1 MKYDPTK
8 IMHREILS
16 AEERA
21 WLLAISKNYP
31 LDDFLKDN
39 RNFEEAAV
47 DFVYTSAKIEGNT
60 YDRIDT
66 DGLVRMGVTA
76 GGKKHTDA
84 LMIVNLKSAFDD
96 VMQADENT
104 VIDKDYICNLHKV
117 LMENLLPKKEQGMVR
132 MSAVSIGATEY
143 QPLESFTKL
152 TEEMK
157 TMVQVA
163 NQYSNDFERA
173 IYLHCNLAYLQYFK
187 DGNKRTARLTQTS
200 VLVQSGILPLFFSAK
215 LIEKYKRAVISY
227 YETGEYRAYVDF
239 FKENYFIAMERLIG
253 KEPKI
258 VLEAKEPSILKI
270 KM

>member
-1 MKYDPTK
+1 
-8 IMHREILS
+8 MHREILTT
-16 AEERA
+16 EERA
-21 WLLAISKNYP
+21 WLLAVAKNYP
-31 LDDFLKDN
+31 LDVFLKDN

-96 VMQADENT
+96 VMQADVNT
-104 VIDKDYICNLHKV
+104 VIDRDYVCNLHKV
-117 LMENLLPKKEQGMVR
+117 LMESLLPKKEQGMVR

-157 TMVQVA
+157 TIMQVA
-163 NQYSNDFERA
+163 NRYNDPFERA

-187 DGNKRTARLTQTS
+187 DGNKRTARLTQTAA
-200 VLVQSGILPLFFSAK
+200 LTQSGILPLFFSAS
-215 LIEKYKRAVISY
+215 LIEKYKRSVISY
-227 YETGEYRAYVDF
+227 YETGEYRAYIDF
-239 FKENYFIAMERLIG
+239 FKENYLVAMERLIG
-253 KEPKI
+253 KEPVVDIEQATLLKKMKI
-258 VLEAKEPSILKI
+258 
-270 KM
+270 